1 MSEKPKEVFIPRT
14 KQAIAICAAVTVVL
28 IAADLGSKAWAT
40 DALSDPMPEN
50 GMCPAHRIVGQR
62 CRKPMCEELPEA
74 RREGADC
81 VNPLIGDYL
90 EFRYAENTGAAFGI
104 GRDWPTGLRV
114 AVFGIAALAA
124 AIGLMWMFVTG
135 RGGVYFAYSVPLVVS
150 GAVGNLVDR
159 ARLNYVVD
167 FIRFHVADKWEYP
180 TFNIADITIV
190 IGVGLML
197 LDGFKKDQQ
206 KKAAAAQPPEPKS
219 DEENRP
225 KRPKKKK
232 KKPKPAEDRPSAE
245 P

>member
-1 MSEKPKEVFIPRT
+1 VSDKEPKEVFIPRS
-14 KQAIAICAAVTVVL
+14 KQAIAICAAVTIAL
-28 IAADLGSKAWAT
+28 IAADLGSKYWAT
-40 DALSDPMPEN
+40 DALSVPLAD
-50 GMCPAHRIVGQR
+50 GTMCPRERVVGER
-62 CRKPMCEELPEA
+62 CRRPMCSELPEA
-74 RREGADC
+74 RREGSDC
-81 VNPLIGDYL
+81 LNPLVGEYL

-159 ARLNYVVD
+159 ARLNHVVD

-180 TFNIADITIV
+180 TFNVADITIV

-197 LDGFKKDQQ
+197 LDGWRKKPVV
-206 KKAAAAQPPEPKS
+206 AAPKVDAPEEPA
-219 DEENRP
+219 E
-225 KRPKKKK
+225 RPKKKRK
-232 KKPKPAEDRPSAE
+232 KKRSEESPPADA
-245 P
+245 